1 MWDAEDHRAPT
12 DVVWTC
18 ETGIPLGTNRRLSCH
33 DISCIACHEERI
45 TRVKEATA
53 FLRVR
58 ETLHLTY
65 IDEWLSWHMN
75 GAFIDDGLLA
85 YTRAELA
92 KLVPPDF
99 KSV

>member
-1 MWDAEDHRAPT
+1 M
-12 DVVWTC
+12 
-18 ETGIPLGTNRRLSCH
+18 
-33 DISCIACHEERI
+33 
-45 TRVKEATA
+45 
-53 FLRVR
+53 R